1 MEQWPSTATWNE
13 GGMEQGPSTAIVLSV
28 LLLFF
33 CPLYCLFFSFSF
45 DHCIVCSSLFLLPI
59 VLSVLFLLPIVL
71 SVLLFFFWP
80 LYCLPFSFSF
90 AHCIVCPS
98 IYDFLLLL
106 CYLQTFLPRVI
117 KYNCKDYKSAR
128 TKVALKIFRRSVNMI
143 DHTTILRPLRIR
155 NNKDIIF
162 EILLV

>member
-1 MEQWPSTATWNE
+1 MT
-13 GGMEQGPSTAIVLSV
+13 
-28 LLLFF
+28 
-33 CPLYCLFFSFSF
+33 F
-45 DHCIVCSSLFLLPI
+45 DGHLKWGRNGARTFDGHCIVCSSP
-59 VLSVLFLLPIVL
+59 FLLPIVL

-80 LYCLPFSFSF
+80 LYCLFLSFSFAHCIICPFSF

>member
-1 MEQWPSTATWNE
+1 MT
-13 GGMEQGPSTAIVLSV
+13 
-28 LLLFF
+28 
-33 CPLYCLFFSFSF
+33 F
-45 DHCIVCSSLFLLPI
+45 DGHLKWGRNGARTFDGHCIVCSSP
-59 VLSVLFLLPIVL
+59 FLLPIVL
-71 SVLLFFFWP
+71 SVLLFFFWPLYCLPFSFSFAHCIVCSSLFLWP